1 MGFSLSGSQLLPL
14 LSGRRAHQ
22 SQLSHF
28 LAFRL
33 EAKKR
38 IVAVS
43 LGIYVSQ
50 PMSSFRSIK
59 QKCQRLWTC
68 SFIPPSPKLLAQQK
82 KIIRTDADVE
92 AGLQRDCCSARDHNL
107 CLSPFLCA
115 PRPLSAKT
123 FQEKLIWTLAFCSQA
138 GSRSSWLH
146 LCDQREREALQ
157 RSPVPP
163 WGKEKLFSNAL

>member
-59 QKCQRLWTC
+59 QKCQQLWTC

-82 KIIRTDADVE
+82 KKKN
-92 AGLQRDCCSARDHNL
+92 QDCCRCRGWTPKRFLQCQRSQSLSLPFPL
-107 CLSPFLCA
+107 CS
-115 PRPLSAKT
+115 KT
-123 FQEKLIWTLAFCSQA
+123 FECKDISREAHLNTGFLFSGWQQKPLTPSMRSK
-138 GSRSSWLH
+138 GKRSSSAQPCTTLR
-146 LCDQREREALQ
+146 QRETFQ
-157 RSPVPP
+157 
-163 WGKEKLFSNAL
+163 

>member
-59 QKCQRLWTC
+59 QKCQQLWTC

-82 KIIRTDADVE
+82 KKKKIRTVADVE
-92 AGLQRDCCSARDHNL
+92 AGLQRDSCSARDHNL

-123 FQEKLIWTLAFCSQA
+123 FQEKLI
-138 GSRSSWLH
+138 
-146 LCDQREREALQ
+146 
-157 RSPVPP
+157 
-163 WGKEKLFSNAL
+163 